1 MKKCTFTLLALFA
14 FLQMALAQT
23 QAEKLFQQ
31 TMNDYQKN
39 PLKTVTE
46 NLSEDYVLMSG
57 GGYMANKSQ
66 VVAIFKNVKSI
77 DVSFKDLKVRQI
89 GNTVIA
95 TGTEHDVRHHNDGTP
110 DLALDYLS
118 TYIYEIKGN
127 KLVGV
132 SGQHTYPALGDM
144 KTEEENIKNMLRQE
158 TIDVYAGKDVT
169 GDFIDSPK
177 TFRGWNTRTGY
188 SAKFGVA
195 DIKKENDATFGSRPR
210 EMKPINEN
218 FTFKYYGNNAVMVT
232 YDQYLYGKEQA
243 PSKEMRMLEKVGN
256 SWKIAG
262 LMALWDYS
270 DNAFEKGNV
279 RKTIEAETNAY
290 HAGDVEGMNKQ
301 WAYNA
306 SYVERMQEYLKKM
319 GAPAYMKG
327 DALRAFGEQFKKVHK
342 PTGLT
347 YKISDYE
354 PHVGTTN
361 AWVTYTQESFDES
374 GKLVNKSR
382 EMRILERLDGW
393 KIVAMSNVEM

>member
-1 MKKCTFTLLALFA
+1 LCI
-14 FLQMALAQT
+14 FLQTSFCQT
-23 QAEKLFQQ
+23 KAEKMFLASLEEL
-31 TMNDYQKN
+31 KSN
-39 PLKTVTE
+39 PSKAITE
-46 NLSEDYVLMSG
+46 RASQDYVLVSG
-57 GGYMANKSQ
+57 NGYIADKAS
-66 VVAIFKNVKSI
+66 VVSIFKNVRNL
-77 DVSFKDLKVRQI
+77 DVSFENLNVRQT

-95 TGTEHDVRHHNDGTP
+95 TGKEHTVRHYTDGTP
-110 DLALDYLS
+110 DLTTDYLV
-118 TYIYEIKGN
+118 TYVCEIKN
-127 KLVGV
+127 NNLIYL
-132 SGQHTYPALGDM
+132 SGQHTVPAPVKDAN
-144 KTEEENIKNMLRQE
+144 EEESIKNMLKQE
-158 TIDVYAGKDVT
+158 TIDVYAAKDVS
-169 GDFIDSPK
+169 GYFIDSPN

-188 SAKFGVA
+188 SAKFGIS
-195 DIKKENDATFGSRPR
+195 DIRKENDATFGYRPR
-210 EMKPINEN
+210 TMNPVNEN
-218 FTFKYYGNNAVMVT
+218 FTFKFYGTNAVLVT

-243 PSKEMRMLEKVGN
+243 PSKEMRMLEKVNN

-290 HAGDVEGMNKQ
+290 HAGDVETMNKQ

-306 SYVERMQEYLKKM
+306 PYVERQQVYLKTI
-319 GAPAYMKG
+319 GVPVSLKG

-354 PHVGTTN
+354 AHIGTTN
-361 AWVTYTQESFDES
+361 AWVTFTQETFDAS
-374 GKLVNKSR
+374 GKAVHKIR

>member
-1 MKKCTFTLLALFA
+1 MRKCTLTLLALFA
-14 FLQMALAQT
+14 FLETSLAQT
-23 QAEKLFQQ
+23 QAEKLFDA
-31 TMNDYQKN
+31 MKKEFESN
-39 PLKTVTE
+39 PYKAIQERAVE
-46 NLSEDYVLMSG
+46 NYVLVSG
-57 GGYMANKSQ
+57 GGYLANKTQILGS
-66 VVAIFKNVKSI
+66 FKNVKN
-77 DVSFKDLKVRQI
+77 VEASFKDLKIRQS
-89 GNTVIA
+89 GNIVIA
-95 TGTEHDVRHHNDGTP
+95 TGIEHSVRHHNDGTP
-110 DLALDYLS
+110 DLTTDYAS
-118 TYIYEIKGN
+118 TYVYEIKGN
-127 KLVGV
+127 NLLYL
-132 SGQHTYPALGDM
+132 SGQHTTPALGDM
-144 KTEEENIKNMLRQE
+144 QAEEENIKNMLRQE

-188 SAKFGVA
+188 SMKFGVA

-243 PSKEMRMLEKVGN
+243 PSKEMRMLEKVNGQ
-256 SWKIAG
+256 WKVAG

-279 RKTIEAETNAY
+279 RKTIEAETKAY
-290 HAGDVEGMNKQ
+290 HAGDVTAMEKQ

-306 SYVERMQEYLKKM
+306 AYVERQQTYLKTI
-319 GAPAYMKG
+319 GTSAYLKG
-327 DALRAFGEQFKKVHK
+327 DQLRAFSEQFKKVHK

-347 YKISDYE
+347 YKIADYE
-354 PHVGTTN
+354 AHVGTTN
-361 AWVTYTQESFDES
+361 AWVTFTQETFDAS
-374 GKLVNKSR
+374 GKAVHKIR

>member
-1 MKKCTFTLLALFA
+1 
-14 FLQMALAQT
+14 
-23 QAEKLFQQ
+23 
-31 TMNDYQKN
+31 
-39 PLKTVTE
+39 
-46 NLSEDYVLMSG
+46 MSG
-57 GGYMANKSQ
+57 SGYMANKSQ

-77 DVSFKDLKVRQI
+77 DVSFKDLKVRQV

-95 TGTEHDVRHHNDGTP
+95 TGLEHDVRHHSDGTP

-118 TYIYEIKGN
+118 TYVYEIKGN
-127 KLVGV
+127 KLIGL
-132 SGQHTYPALGDM
+132 SGQHTYPTLGDI

-188 SAKFGVA
+188 SMKFGVA

-243 PSKEMRMLEKVGN
+243 PSKEMRMLEKVNGQ
-256 SWKIAG
+256 WKVAG

-279 RKTIEAETNAY
+279 RKTIEAETQAY
-290 HAGDVEGMNKQ
+290 HAGDVSAIEKQ

-306 SYVERMQEYLKKM
+306 AYVERQQTYLKTI
-319 GAPAYMKG
+319 GGTAYLKG
-327 DALRAFGEQFKKVHK
+327 DQLRAFSEQFKKAHK

-347 YKISDYE
+347 YKIADYE
-354 PHVGTTN
+354 AHIGTTN
-361 AWVTYTQESFDES
+361 AWVTFTQETFDAS
-374 GKLVNKSR
+374 GKAVHKIR